1 MKVAIWLR
9 WMVMGEGVEEAA
21 VALATVAALEGG
33 SDVVGDE
40 AGC

>member
-1 MKVAIWLR
+1 MR
-9 WMVMGEGVEEAA
+9 WMVMGEGVEEVA

-40 AGC
+40 VVCC